1 MGKTLAIHKPA
12 LLRIV
17 LQLWYD
23 ELDKSEFV
31 GVIKMKCP
39 YCGEEM
45 QLGCIQCRD
54 GVYWSEK
61 ERVIAALNI
70 GGGKSIKLNEK
81 SIGGPFGGASAEAWL
96 CEKCKKIVIEY

>member
-1 MGKTLAIHKPA
+1 
-12 LLRIV
+12 
-17 LQLWYD
+17 
-23 ELDKSEFV
+23 
-31 GVIKMKCP
+31 MKCP

-70 GGGKSIKLNEK
+70 GGGKSIKLDKFKYMKLHLVCFRKQN
-81 SIGGPFGGASAEAWL
+81 IR
-96 CEKCKKIVIEY
+96 KIVNILPVIFGC